1 MTREEKLWTMTG
13 TTLLGVAE
21 KLGIKTSKSTL
32 KQGKEKLIAKI
43 LEAEHIV
50 EETDKI
56 EDAKE
61 QEKKDVEAAE
71 KETKQQIKEKESKL
85 VSMPGA
91 EKLADLKAEISAK
104 PERKRGQLIEYNGK
118 AQNICAW
125 AKELGKS
132 ANTLYGRIYKLG
144 WSVEKAFES
153 K

>member
-61 QEKKDVEAAE
+61 QEKKDVETAE
-71 KETKQQIKEKESKL
+71 KETKDLYEKET
-85 VSMPGA
+85 
-91 EKLADLKAEISAK
+91 DKAEASAK

-144 WSVEKAFES
+144 WSVEDAFE